1 MNRDNLFELLQCC
14 TVLIEASNQY
24 KNETATGFFI
34 APNLILTCAHAI
46 KGCSNIKVYWQKN
59 WSIVEIDRMNSDSDL
74 ALLRGVNAFP
84 EHPCVFLGE
93 SINNHDELYLHGYS
107 TVKRG
112 VNDKTSDTP
121 KTLKCIGFADERRLI
136 TVKGTYFN
144 PSLSGSPLL
153 NLRTGKVCGIIRS
166 NRKLSNLSNPKLKLE
181 LDEGRAIPIKVV
193 FSEWSDLIELQRD
206 FHQRCLRWSFSL
218 FSFQAAL
225 LESSFD
231 VLDQRFFEEQGKKG
245 HSQILKLRVATWA
258 LILQGNYINRDQQ
271 DELLSI
277 AEELMEFEG
286 FSFLLIRGEPGAGK
300 TALFRWLAYQLVC
313 KGHFVL
319 QKRNLDD
326 DLEWLEKLQNFSEK
340 VDGKHFYVIADDL
353 FRDDAILNKLEQH
366 QDQVI
371 FPFTLIGTTRCN
383 EDQHEN
389 LEGLG
394 YEIRPFNLKAPSN
407 LEKDR
412 VLKNIFQDL
421 SVKARFD
428 DLEKDEKEKLM
439 AAPTMLVLML
449 QLSEAKHFDQIIAD
463 VIKNLPS
470 PSKRHGEEPGYEVFG
485 IISSFFQF
493 GIVTPTEIL
502 FMCLIQYP
510 SSAVMKVISPAESK
524 SLIGLI
530 SNISKGGYE
539 GLTTVHELIAQKAV
553 ELKYLPRPYATRK
566 ENPPYASNLI
576 EYCLETAIQGLDSMN
591 EFHVRWAYLA
601 MRRLIANRK
610 NDLVLQLL
618 NDHPEKIKELQK
630 QNSIIASFSWA
641 KIYEAV
647 NLPDEGDKCLNAI
660 LLTKPQTQW
669 EWAYWLS
676 QIRKKG
682 SNQQKQEAIY
692 QAEIWLK
699 NHPSDYHVC
708 SKYLSLIQQKG
719 TPEQKQN
726 AIYQIASWLQNH
738 AGDPEIFTQY
748 LTLVEDKGTSKQKY
762 EAITKT
768 STWLDAH
775 YNNSNVRTKYL
786 RLIGGEHGTPEQ
798 KQSAIV
804 QTSVWL
810 ALPKH
815 RDSSDVLTQYLT
827 LVEHGTFK
835 QKLYAIGETDIWLQE
850 HPDKSDVRSKFLS
863 FVRRNG
869 AELLDIQ
876 SIIAHQWEWINR
888 QKKVDQLL
896 WTAFLPILEYCDKPD
911 IIKKAVESALAQYP
925 ENVRII
931 GIALKY
937 LQRYLP
943 VETSLL
949 LAFKIDK
956 LIGINELPVTMLRP
970 YLIEAANFLR
980 DHDDLDTA
988 ERIYRK
994 VINWARGK
1002 QKKDAIETLK
1012 VASENYEHLLWIK
1025 EVKQD
1030 LLN

>member
-14 TVLIEASNQY
+14 TVRIEASNQY
-24 KNETATGFFI
+24 KNEKKATGFFI

-46 KGCSNIKVYWQKN
+46 EGCSNIKVCWQKK
-59 WSIVEIDRMNSDSDL
+59 WYIAEIDRMNSDSDL

-93 SINNHDELYLHGYS
+93 SINNHDELYLHGYE

-112 VNDKTSDTP
+112 VNYKTSDTP
-121 KTLKCIGFADERRLI
+121 KTLKCIGFADERRI
-136 TVKGTYFN
+136 IKVKGTYFN

-166 NRKLSNLSNPKLKLE
+166 NRSIPKLE
-181 LDEGRAIPIKVV
+181 LDEGLAIPTKVV

-206 FHQRCLRWSFSL
+206 FHQRCLQWKLSL
-218 FSFQAAL
+218 FSFQAPL
-225 LESSFD
+225 VESSFD
-231 VLDQRFFEEQGKKG
+231 VLDQRFFAEQGKKG

-277 AEELMEFEG
+277 AEKLAEFEG
-286 FSFLLIRGEPGAGK
+286 FSLLLIRGEPGAGK

-353 FRDDAILNKLEQH
+353 FRDEAILNKLEQH
-366 QDQVI
+366 QDQVF
-371 FPFTLIGTTRCN
+371 FPFTLIGTTRFN
-383 EDQHEN
+383 EDRNEN
-389 LEGLG
+389 LGGLG
-394 YEIRPFNLKAPSN
+394 YEIKIFDLKAPSN

-412 VLKNIFQDL
+412 VLKNIFQNL

-439 AAPTMLVLML
+439 TAPTMLVLML

-470 PSKRHGEEPGYEVFG
+470 PSKRYGEELGYEVFG
-485 IISSFFQF
+485 VISSFFQF
-493 GIVTPTEIL
+493 GIVTPPDIL

-510 SSAVMKVISPAESK
+510 CSAVMKVISPAESK

-530 SNISKGGYE
+530 SNVSKGGYE

-553 ELKYLPRPYATRK
+553 ELKYIPRSHAKRE
-566 ENPPYASNLI
+566 ENPPYAPNLI
-576 EYCLETAIQGLDSMN
+576 EYCLKTAIQGLDSTK

-601 MRRLIANRK
+601 MRRLVANRK

-618 NDHPEKIKELQK
+618 NDQPEKIKALQK

-641 KIYEAV
+641 KIYESV
-647 NLPDEGDKCLNAI
+647 NLPDERDKCLNAI

-669 EWAYWLS
+669 EWAYCLS
-676 QIRKKG
+676 QIANKG

-699 NHPSDYHVC
+699 NHPNDYHVC
-708 SKYLSLIQQKG
+708 SKYLFLIQQKG

-726 AIYQIASWLQNH
+726 AIYHIVGWLQNH

-748 LTLVEDKGTSKQKY
+748 LTLVEEGTLKQKY
-762 EAITKT
+762 DAIIKT
-768 STWLDAH
+768 STWLDTH
-775 YNNSNVRTKYL
+775 YNNPNVRTKYL
-786 RLIGGEHGTPEQ
+786 RLIREHGTSEQ

-827 LVEHGTFK
+827 LVGQHGTLK
-835 QKLYAIGETDIWLQE
+835 QKLDAIGETDIWLQE
-850 HPDKSDVRSKFLS
+850 HPDKSDVRSNFLS
-863 FVRRNG
+863 FVRKNG
-869 AELLDIQ
+869 AELVDIQ
-876 SIIAHQWEWINR
+876 SIIVHQWEWINR
-888 QKKVDQLL
+888 QKKVDQLS

-911 IIKKAVESALAQYP
+911 LIKKAVESALAQHP
-925 ENVRII
+925 KNVRII

-937 LQRYLP
+937 LQMYLP
-943 VETSLL
+943 IETSLL
-949 LAFKIDK
+949 LAYQIDK

-980 DHDDLDTA
+980 DHDNLDTA
-988 ERIYRK
+988 EQIYCK

-1002 QKKDAIETLK
+1002 QKKDAYETLK

-1030 LLN
+1030 LPK